1 MIFDW
6 VIRAVKLNRGDEATQ
21 ADKGMYLRT
30 LFIWSSRTVNLIYER
45 NWISCFLDNP
55 GSLTPVVLLMNR
67 SVQILKDGLQPVV
80 TCLAYLSDSLST
92 AASALCP
99 RLILY
104 LGIIV
109 LPTDLSAS
117 RML

>member
-1 MIFDW
+1 M
-6 VIRAVKLNRGDEATQ
+6 
-21 ADKGMYLRT
+21 
-30 LFIWSSRTVNLIYER
+30 
-45 NWISCFLDNP
+45 
-55 GSLTPVVLLMNR
+55 
-67 SVQILKDGLQPVV
+67 
-80 TCLAYLSDSLST
+80 AYLSDSLST